1 MLISAAIHYFYFVQ
15 LITITHLRSAHCTIQ
30 SFQGLRSPPY
40 ILPSST
46 MMMFNAFFSFILR
59 LSICSSQFGQLFNVI
74 CKNWTLSLFGMI
86 CFISVTSNSSLF
98 LFFLFLNTIFTCWEE
113 CPLWDSQVCL
123 FILWCISTHSNF
135 YPSFTNQFLMNSIIC
150 PCIPMFSCSLN
161 VLFLLI
167 LS

>member
-1 MLISAAIHYFYFVQ
+1 MARKMFSKIKIIMTEICHKQQSQLLVSLPSTKVIYDNKTLLISAAIHYFYFVQ

-98 LFFLFLNTIFTCWEE
+98 LFFLFLNTIFTC
-113 CPLWDSQVCL
+113 
-123 FILWCISTHSNF
+123 
-135 YPSFTNQFLMNSIIC
+135 
-150 PCIPMFSCSLN
+150 
-161 VLFLLI
+161 
-167 LS
+167 